1 MVALTAAQ
9 REHFQTFGFLRL
21 RSYFDS
27 DEMAT
32 ISGVVEAAWARERDQ
47 GVPPST
53 QNLMDE
59 PDTDSAPYEGEYAA
73 LRPAAPPGEEP
84 AA

>member
-32 ISGVVEAAWARERDQ
+32 ISGVVEAAWVKEKIEA
-47 GVPPST
+47 
-53 QNLMDE
+53 L
-59 PDTDSAPYEGEYAA
+59 GEDLFEDDVAKLSEATKAGAA
-73 LRPAAPPGEEP
+73 AAGKADLELGW
-84 AA
+84 